1 MHEASAVEQ
10 YVGLGSLDSH
20 RDARIVEDVDAEGL
34 DVRVVQFGESGLVDV
49 SCEHQCAF
57 VSHGQGRCPSNALT
71 GSGDQ
76 NTLPLKS
83 PCWHCPFSRHRCSD
97 QRGAATI
104 LPEDQDYWTAFEK
117 ARVVTQTYEVFRE
130 EIALLKVLVTGGGG
144 MIGQKLAAH
153 LGKDGLNGNLDLKVT
168 LADIGFPGN
177 GASGERK
184 TVDLAV
190 SGTMRRLAADS
201 PDVIFHLASVV
212 SGEAEQD
219 YAKGWNTNM
228 LPMWELLE
236 ALRERHEESGGKYVP
251 RIVFASSLAV
261 FGGPFPD
268 RIGDEFLA
276 APQTSCGAQKAVCEL
291 MIGDASR
298 KGWIDGI
305 SIRLP
310 TICVRPGRPNR
321 AASGFFSGIVREPL
335 NGEEAVLPVEDTVRH
350 WLASPRAAVGF
361 LLHAA
366 ELDTSE
372 LGGRRWLNMPGF
384 SCTVAEQIEALGRVA
399 GSGVVRLIRREPDP
413 AIMQIVSTWPR
424 DFEPTRALALGFQAE
439 RDFDRIIEIYMEDEL
454 KSG

>member
-1 MHEASAVEQ
+1 M
-10 YVGLGSLDSH
+10 
-20 RDARIVEDVDAEGL
+20 
-34 DVRVVQFGESGLVDV
+34 
-49 SCEHQCAF
+49 
-57 VSHGQGRCPSNALT
+57 
-71 GSGDQ
+71 
-76 NTLPLKS
+76 
-83 PCWHCPFSRHRCSD
+83 
-97 QRGAATI
+97 
-104 LPEDQDYWTAFEK
+104 
-117 ARVVTQTYEVFRE
+117 
-130 EIALLKVLVTGGGG
+130 LKVLVTGGGG
-144 MIGQKLAAH
+144 MIGQKLAAR

-168 LADIGFPGN
+168 LADIGFPRN
-177 GASGERK
+177 GASGERV

-190 SGTMRRLAADS
+190 PGAMRRFAADS
-201 PDVIFHLASVV
+201 PDLIFHLASVV

-236 ALRERHEESGGKYVP
+236 ALRERHEESGGSYVP
-251 RIVFASSLAV
+251 RIVFASSVAV

-268 RIGDEFLA
+268 RIGDDFLT
-276 APQTSCGAQKAVCEL
+276 APQTSYGAQKAVCEL

-321 AASGFFSGIVREPL
+321 AASGFFSGIIREPL

-350 WLASPRAAVGF
+350 WLSSPRSAVGF

-366 ELDTSE
+366 DLDTSE

-399 GSGVVRLIRREPDP
+399 GSDAVRLIRRVPDP
-413 AIMQIVSTWPR
+413 TIMQIVSMWPR
-424 DFEPTRALALGFQAE
+424 DFEPTRALAMGFRAE